1 MVEIL
6 EKDWDRQ
13 LSKCE
18 GESPVSEGW
27 LSVVLQDAMILTL
40 CKVRKYMDR
49 TMCRRWI
56 WLIPPKV

>member
-1 MVEIL
+1 MVETL
-6 EKDWDRQ
+6 EEDRYRQ

-18 GESPVSEGW
+18 GENEGR

-40 CKVRKYMDR
+40 YKVRKYMDR

-56 WLIPPKV
+56 